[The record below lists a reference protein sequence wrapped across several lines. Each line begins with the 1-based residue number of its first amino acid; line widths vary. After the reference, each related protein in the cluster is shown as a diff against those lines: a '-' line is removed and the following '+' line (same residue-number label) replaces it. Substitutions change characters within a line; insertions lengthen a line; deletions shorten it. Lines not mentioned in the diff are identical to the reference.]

1 VWIWGLMAFG
11 PWDRDPVAEVESR
24 FIKVLDLI
32 LTVGA
37 RSSGPGG
44 RIPFQSDG
52 FSNTTLGS
60 S

>member
-1 VWIWGLMAFG
+1 MAFG